1 MDKNL
6 ERSATGITVRTG
18 KKNASEREWI
28 QEILSEFELVV
39 DSYEQPR
46 ERPSDYQEQKKY
58 YSGKQKRHTLK
69 NQLIVMPSGQEIVDV
84 EVGETGA
91 TVDIKIWRS
100 RKTEFSDSQRFQGD
114 KAYVGE
120 PRIDAPHKKTRS
132 QDITLAQKKE
142 NQDKAK
148 KRIVVEHLIRLVKIF
163 RVAAE
168 RFRLNPEKYELII
181 RVVCGL
187 VRWRIGAIVL

>member
-1 MDKNL
+1 MDKNF
-6 ERSATGITVRTG
+6 EGFVTSFSVRTG
-18 KKNASEREWI
+18 KKNSSEWEWI
-28 QEILSEFELVV
+28 QEILSEFDLVV
-39 DSYEQPR
+39 DSYEQPI
-46 ERPSDYQEQKKY
+46 ERPTDYQEQKKY

-69 NQLIVMPSGQEIVDV
+69 NQVIVMPSGREIVDV

-100 RKTEFSDSQRFQGD
+100 RVTEFRESQRFQGD

-120 PRIDAPHKKTRS
+120 PRIEAPHKKTRS
-132 QDITLAQKKE
+132 QDITEAQKQE
-142 NQDKAK
+142 NLSRAK

-168 RFRLNPEKYELII
+168 RFRLNPKKYELII

>member
-1 MDKNL
+1 VDKNF
-6 ERSATGITVRTG
+6 ERFVTGITVRTG
-18 KKNASEREWI
+18 KKNASEWEWV
-28 QEILSEFELVV
+28 QEILNEFELVV
-39 DSYEQPR
+39 DSYEQPI

-100 RKTEFSDSQRFQGD
+100 RQTEFSDSQRFQGD

-120 PRIDAPHKKTRS
+120 PQIDAPHKKTRS
-132 QDITLAQKKE
+132 QDITPAQKKE
-142 NQDKAK
+142 NLSIALWLYIANLLFKS
-148 KRIVVEHLIRLVKIF
+148 R
-163 RVAAE
+163 
-168 RFRLNPEKYELII
+168 
-181 RVVCGL
+181 
-187 VRWRIGAIVL
+187 

>member
-6 ERSATGITVRTG
+6 ERAATGLTVRTG

-39 DSYEQPR
+39 DSYEQPI

-100 RKTEFSDSQRFQGD
+100 RATEFSESQRFQGD
-114 KAYVGE
+114 KAYVGD
-120 PRIDAPHKKTRS
+120 PRIDAPDKKTRS
-132 QDITLAQKKE
+132 GDITDAQKPE
-142 NQDKAK
+142 NLSKAK